1 MSPKLDNRWPK
12 GRLDRLI
19 VAIAARQHGVIALAQ
34 LLALG
39 LSPRA
44 VRDRVASG
52 RLHRIHQGVYAV
64 GRLDLPIKGHWMAA
78 VLACGEG
85 AVLSHRS
92 AATLHGLIN
101 ARGGKIDVAI
111 PRQSSISRPGIR
123 VRRSTCLVAADCV
136 MVDRIPCTS
145 VPATLLALAATAPRN
160 VLESACNQAELEW
173 ALDMRAIEELLDRR
187 GAHPGSARLRAVL
200 EIDDLGLDRTKSK
213 LEKRF
218 VWLAKEM
225 GLPAPTINEWIS
237 IPGEEMQCDFVW
249 HGQRVIVEVDAW
261 ETHRTRKAFYNDPR
275 RDQLLL
281 LAGWSVVRVTSR
293 DLDEDPD
300 RVVRVVRTML
310 KQRSGAFPAG
320 PVR

>member
-1 MSPKLDNRWPK
+1 M
-12 GRLDRLI
+12 
-19 VAIAARQHGVIALAQ
+19 H
-34 LLALG
+34 
-39 LSPRA
+39 
-44 VRDRVASG
+44 
-52 RLHRIHQGVYAV
+52 
-64 GRLDLPIKGHWMAA
+64 
-78 VLACGEG
+78 
-85 AVLSHRS
+85 
-92 AATLHGLIN
+92 
-101 ARGGKIDVAI
+101 
-111 PRQSSISRPGIR
+111 
-123 VRRSTCLVAADCV
+123 RSTCLVPADRV
-136 MVDRIPCTS
+136 MVDGIPCTS

-173 ALDMRAIEELLDRR
+173 VLDTRAIEELLGRR

-200 EIDDLGLDRTKSK
+200 EMDHLGLDRTKSK

-218 VWLAKEM
+218 VRLAKET

-249 HGQRVIVEVDAW
+249 HGHRVIVEVDAW

-293 DLDEDPD
+293 DLNDDPD

-310 KQRSGAFPAG
+310 ERKSATGISGAMDG
-320 PVR
+320 